1 MVFFPFAV
9 NSAVGQTAEND
20 TTGSFSVIESSMERL
35 NQLNEEVLTF
45 WKDQNIKLEMY
56 IQWKH
61 WERDAVEV
69 QNILYISNNRHC
81 LYKIYFLFIG
91 FFPVGN
97 VVSRAQRGSEWD

>member
-1 MVFFPFAV
+1 M

-20 TTGSFSVIESSMERL
+20 TTGSFSVIETSMERL

-56 IQWKH
+56 IQWKI

-69 QNILYISNNRHC
+69 KQKNSVNCHSIIGSV
-81 LYKIYFLFIG
+81 YKICFPYFVG

-97 VVSRAQRGSEWD
+97 VVSRTQLGSEWN

>member
-1 MVFFPFAV
+1 MVFFSFAV

-69 QNILYISNNRHC
+69 QKVH
-81 LYKIYFLFIG
+81 
-91 FFPVGN
+91 
-97 VVSRAQRGSEWD
+97 

>member
-1 MVFFPFAV
+1 M

-20 TTGSFSVIESSMERL
+20 TTGSFSVIETSMERL
-35 NQLNEEVLTF
+35 NQLNEEVLAF

-56 IQWKH
+56 IQWKI

-69 QNILYISNNRHC
+69 KQINKKNIFFQLTLLTIGTVLKKC
-81 LYKIYFLFIG
+81 TLLFVG

-97 VVSRAQRGSEWD
+97 VVSRT